1 MSSPPSEL
9 TDAQL
14 YQKKVGARIQELRAL
29 LGRNQDVFAYETG
42 LHRSYVGQL
51 ENGHK
56 DLRLSTLFR
65 IAQTYGLQVHE
76 LLDSDRPLHPVQVR
90 GQKDQ

>member
-9 TDAQL
+9 ADAQL
-14 YQKKVGARIQELRAL
+14 YQKKVGARIQELRIK
-29 LGRNQDVFAYETG
+29 LGHNQDVFAHETG

-76 LLDSDRPLHPVQVR
+76 LLDPDRPLRPVQVR